1 MYNDFGYLDDPR
13 GLRKKKGSIKR
24 FGKLAVVGLIMLLLV
39 ALGVLR
45 HTSNKQLAGLKAEL
59 EEKISELERVQRVMK
74 DRWAALLTQ
83 HYLPVQ
89 CNLDVVR
96 RGQVQRSGVE

>member
-24 FGKLAVVGLIMLLLV
+24 FGKLAVVGLVMLLLV

-45 HTSNKQLAGLKAEL
+45 YTSNKQLAKLKAEL
-59 EEKISELERVQRVMK
+59 EGKSSELERLK
-74 DRWAALLTQ
+74 YTLNDRWVGVLAHRQSAVPFNLGTGGGVQ
-83 HYLPVQ
+83 PVA
-89 CNLDVVR
+89 
-96 RGQVQRSGVE
+96 GF